1 MTKKEAFRILRIA
14 HDIKYTYKN
23 ADGSVNFMT
32 IVDTYKA
39 QAEADMHVGSYNV
52 SQAEIDDAYNYLQTQ
67 YTAKTTGSR
76 TTTSS
81 SSKVTP
87 ILIGAS
93 ALLLTGAFVVG
104 GVHMLGNTPAVSA
117 LFDRSSVITQDE
129 ETTVA
134 KDEETTVTQ
143 EDEREQVDYKDYA
156 SYMGD
161 LTDTTGVEQRAS
173 EIVELFT
180 QNGIVHTETN
190 NPYTVEEIQ
199 TILQYMNGGILP
211 EDVSVESANTAYL
224 NMIADMFNTKIVLYN
239 SAYMVGAQIIDFD
252 GNGNILDFEG
262 NIVDINHIG
271 FDESTG
277 LTIIDPQYAH
287 LYSEHGL
294 GTSEQHYNRA
304 VANYVPIDV
313 TDFQFGDSTAYP
325 YLEWFSAQYNKLMTS
340 TDKKEKVTIFNQLTQ
355 SLADITYGNGFQ
367 MKNED
372 GETILIQYTDFSD
385 YDDVNDYNALRIVV
399 SLYQGARSIVDMEDY
414 ELGRSEELVQTQ
426 DMYRIVNNGGIS
438 EVYIEDVLDLF
449 NAACVGEDEEMHIY
463 DENGNI
469 VDGDNLDQRAYSNTR
484 HLLEQNAANGDLSY
498 WEEHYSLS
506 KKR

>member
-1 MTKKEAFRILRIA
+1 MTKKEAFRILRIT

-23 ADGSVNFMT
+23 SDGTVDFMD
-32 IVDTYKA
+32 IIDTYKA
-39 QAEADMHVGSYNV
+39 QAEADMRVGTYTTVNQSKIN
-52 SQAEIDDAYNYLQTQ
+52 EAYNYLQSQ
-67 YTAKTTGSR
+67 YVAKAGSRAVRATAAATTGASK
-76 TTTSS
+76 
-81 SSKVTP
+81 SKVAP
-87 ILIGAS
+87 ILAGTGI
-93 ALLLTGAFVVG
+93 LLLTGAMVVG
-104 GVHMLGNTPAVSA
+104 GIHMLTNMPKSA
-117 LFDRSSVITQDE
+117 GLPNQPGYV
-129 ETTVA
+129 
-134 KDEETTVTQ
+134 Q
-143 EDEREQVDYKDYA
+143 EDDRDQVDYKDYA
-156 SYMGD
+156 AYMGD
-161 LTDTTGVEQRAS
+161 LTDEKAVEERS
-173 EIVELFT
+173 GEILELFN

-190 NPYTVEEIQ
+190 TPYTVEEIQ
-199 TILQYMNGGILP
+199 TILHYMNGGILP
-211 EDVSVESANTAYL
+211 EGVSVEAANTAYL

-271 FDESTG
+271 FDEKTG

-304 VANYVPIDV
+304 VANYIPIDV

-325 YLEWFSAQYNKLMTS
+325 YLEWFSAQYNKLMTT
-340 TDKKEKVTIFNQLTQ
+340 TDKNEKVAIFNQLTQ

-367 MKNED
+367 MKNEK

-399 SLYQGARSIVDMEDY
+399 SLYQGARSIVDLEDY
-414 ELGRSEELVQTQ
+414 ELGYNQELVQTQ
-426 DMYRIVNNGGIS
+426 DMYRIINNGGIS

-463 DENGNI
+463 DENGVI

-484 HLLEQNAANGDLSY
+484 HLLEQNAKNGNLSY
-498 WEEHYSLS
+498 WEDHYSLS
-506 KKR
+506 K

>member
-39 QAEADMHVGSYNV
+39 QAEADMRVGSY
-52 SQAEIDDAYNYLQTQ
+52 SITQTEIDDAYNYLQAQ

-76 TTTSS
+76 TTTTGSG
-81 SSKVTP
+81 SKVVP
-87 ILIGAS
+87 ILVGAG
-93 ALLLTGAFVVG
+93 ALLLTGALIVG
-104 GVHMLGNTPAVSA
+104 GVHMLSNLPESNGLPNEDKPGYV
-117 LFDRSSVITQDE
+117 
-129 ETTVA
+129 
-134 KDEETTVTQ
+134 Q
-143 EDEREQVDYKDYA
+143 EDDREHVDYKDYA

-161 LTDTTGVEQRAS
+161 LTDENAVETRAE
-173 EIVELFT
+173 EILESFT

-190 NPYTVEEIQ
+190 TPYTVDEIK
-199 TILQYMNGGILP
+199 TILHYMNGGILP
-211 EDVSVESANTAYL
+211 EGVSVEAANTAYL

-271 FDESTG
+271 FDQSTG
-277 LTIIDPQYAH
+277 LTIIDPKYADQ
-287 LYSEHGL
+287 YSEYGL
-294 GTSEQHYNRA
+294 GTSEQHMKRA
-304 VANYVPIDV
+304 VDNYVPIDV
-313 TDFQFGDSTAYP
+313 TDYQFGDSTAYP
-325 YLEWFSAQYNKLMTS
+325 YLEWFSAQYNKLMT
-340 TDKKEKVTIFNQLTQ
+340 TMDKNEKVAIFNQLTQ
-355 SLADITYGNGFQ
+355 SLADIVYGNGYQ
-367 MKNED
+367 MKMAD
-372 GETILIQYTDFSD
+372 GEVVLIQYTDFSD

-399 SLYQGARSIVDMEDY
+399 SLYQGARSVVDLEDY

-438 EVYIEDVLDLF
+438 EVYIEDVLDVF

-463 DENGNI
+463 DENGVI
-469 VDGDNLDQRAYSNTR
+469 VDGDNIDQRAYSNTR
-484 HLLEQNAANGDLSY
+484 HLLEQNAQNGNLSY
-498 WEEHYSLS
+498 WEDHYSLS
-506 KKR
+506 K

>member
-39 QAEADMHVGSYNV
+39 QAEADMRVGSY
-52 SQAEIDDAYNYLQTQ
+52 SITQTEIDDAYNYLQAQ
-67 YTAKTTGSR
+67 YTAKVTGARTTG
-76 TTTSS
+76 TGK
-81 SSKVTP
+81 SKVAP
-87 ILIGAS
+87 ILIGAG
-93 ALLLTGAFVVG
+93 ALALTAAMIAG
-104 GVHMLGNTPAVSA
+104 GVAMLANLPESNGLPNEKPGIV
-117 LFDRSSVITQDE
+117 
-129 ETTVA
+129 
-134 KDEETTVTQ
+134 Q
-143 EDEREQVDYKDYA
+143 EDDRDQVDYKDYA

-161 LTDTTGVEQRAS
+161 LTDEKAVETRAE
-173 EIVELFT
+173 EILESFT

-190 NPYTVEEIQ
+190 TPYTVDEII
-199 TILQYMNGGILP
+199 TILHYMNGGILP
-211 EDVSVESANTAYL
+211 EGVSVEAANTAYL

-239 SAYMVGAQIIDFD
+239 AAYMVGAQIIDFD

-271 FDESTG
+271 FDEKTG

-294 GTSEQHYNRA
+294 GTSEQHYQRA
-304 VANYVPIDV
+304 VDNYEPIDV

-325 YLEWFSAQYNKLMTS
+325 YLEWFSARYNELMTT
-340 TDKKEKVTIFNQLTQ
+340 TDKNVKVAIFNELTQ
-355 SLADITYGNGFQ
+355 SLADIVYGNGYQ
-367 MKNED
+367 MKTAD
-372 GETILIQYTDFSD
+372 GEVILIQYTDLSD

-399 SLYQGARSIVDMEDY
+399 SLYQGARSVVDLEDY
-414 ELGRSEELVQTQ
+414 ELGYNQELVQTQ

-438 EVYIEDVLDLF
+438 EVYIEDVLDVF
-449 NAACVGEDEEMHIY
+449 NAACIGEDEEMHIY

-484 HLLEQNAANGDLSY
+484 HLIEQNMANGDLSY
-498 WEEHYSLS
+498 WEDHYSLS
-506 KKR
+506 K

>member
-1 MTKKEAFRILRIA
+1 MTKKEAFRILRIT

-39 QAEADMHVGSYNV
+39 QAEADMHVGSY
-52 SQAEIDDAYNYLQTQ
+52 SITQTEIDDAYNYLQAQ
-67 YTAKTTGSR
+67 YTAKTTGAR
-76 TTTSS
+76 TATTGSS
-81 SSKVTP
+81 SSKVGP
-87 ILIGAS
+87 VLIGAT
-93 ALLLTGAFVVG
+93 AILLTGALVVG
-104 GVHMLGNTPAVSA
+104 GIQMLSNLPK
-117 LFDRSSVITQDE
+117 SSGLPTDTNPGI
-129 ETTVA
+129 
-134 KDEETTVTQ
+134 TQ
-143 EDEREQVDYKDYA
+143 EDDREQVDYKDYA

-161 LTDTTGVEQRAS
+161 LTDKKAVEERAG
-173 EIVELFT
+173 EILELFN
-180 QNGIVHTETN
+180 QNGIVHSETN
-190 NPYTVEEIQ
+190 TPYTVEEIQ
-199 TILQYMNGGILP
+199 TILQYMNGGLLP
-211 EDVSVESANTAYL
+211 DGVSVEAANTAYL

-239 SAYMVGAQIIDFD
+239 SAYMIGAQIIDFD

-271 FDESTG
+271 FDEKTG

-340 TDKKEKVTIFNQLTQ
+340 TDKNEKVAIFNQLTQ
-355 SLADITYGNGFQ
+355 SLADIVYGNGFQ
-367 MKNED
+367 MKNEK

-399 SLYQGARSIVDMEDY
+399 SLYQGARSIVDLEDY
-414 ELGRSEELVQTQ
+414 ELGYNQGELVQTQ
-426 DMYRIVNNGGIS
+426 DMYRIVNNGGIA
-438 EVYIEDVLDLF
+438 EVYIDDVLDVF
-449 NAACVGEDEEMHIY
+449 NAACIGEDEEMHIY

-484 HLLEQNAANGDLSY
+484 HLLERNAENGDLSY
-498 WEEHYSLS
+498 WEDHYSLS
-506 KKR
+506 K